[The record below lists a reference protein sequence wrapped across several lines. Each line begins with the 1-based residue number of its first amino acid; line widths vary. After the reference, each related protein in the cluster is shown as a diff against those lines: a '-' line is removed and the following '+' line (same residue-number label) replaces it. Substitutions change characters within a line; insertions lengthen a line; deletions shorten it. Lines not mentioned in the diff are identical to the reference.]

1 MASLRLQYLYGDY
14 FKISWS
20 LDSVYPVNRL
30 KSKILQSMKS
40 SGSSSQV
47 LERRRT
53 SFLEGTLKRGF
64 KTGSVK
70 KQKVEEEQMVEMWVK
85 EELSAA
91 RASVTEK
98 WNKLQGLLQQ
108 QAMVAYMAIMKEW
121 SGYGSTLFDVEV
133 RETWTH
139 VLGKA
144 L

>member
-14 FKISWS
+14 SKISWS

-64 KTGSVK
+64 KAGSVK
-70 KQKVEEEQMVEMWVK
+70 KQKVEEEQMAEMWVK

-91 RASVTEK
+91 RASITEK

-108 QAMVAYMAIMKEW
+108 QAMVAYMAVMKEW

-133 RETWTH
+133 RET
-139 VLGKA
+139 
-144 L
+144 

>member
-1 MASLRLQYLYGDY
+1 
-14 FKISWS
+14 
-20 LDSVYPVNRL
+20 
-30 KSKILQSMKS
+30 MKS

-91 RASVTEK
+91 RANVTEK

-133 RETWTH
+133 RADMEAC
-139 VLGKA
+139 VG
-144 L
+144 